1 MRNSFI
7 FAKCLLLCFTLIP
20 PLAAAMNALQASN
33 ASAPSVVPQLVSFSG
48 KAIND
53 QGKTVA
59 GIVGITCAI

>member
-1 MRNSFI
+1 MKSRFI
-7 FAKCLLLCFTLIP
+7 FAKSLLLRFTLIP
-20 PLAAAMNALQASN
+20 LHAAAMNAQQASK